1 MSFVLGKQPKDW
13 GVYHNSQAVSGALFP
28 KILHKRE
35 FYSVRSSKAGTGHD
49 WLGGQGFPGK
59 ASRFCFL
66 GSGELAK
73 AELEDCDWCMLHF
86 LHKVSHKYGLT

>member
-35 FYSVRSSKAGTGHD
+35 FYRVLEAAKQE
-49 WLGGQGFPGK
+49 QGMIG
-59 ASRFCFL
+59 
-66 GSGELAK
+66 
-73 AELEDCDWCMLHF
+73 
-86 LHKVSHKYGLT
+86 